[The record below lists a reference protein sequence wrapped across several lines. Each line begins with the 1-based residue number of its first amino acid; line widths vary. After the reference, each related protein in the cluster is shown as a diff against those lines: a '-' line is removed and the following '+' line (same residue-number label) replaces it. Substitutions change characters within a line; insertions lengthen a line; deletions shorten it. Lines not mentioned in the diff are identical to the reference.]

1 MLDEKG
7 FIRPTYDEI
16 LEDMALKTKGLF
28 GNDINTEETSMIGKI
43 LRINAKKISDLWEDV
58 EGSYFT
64 AFIDTCKGLAL
75 DRIVVQLGLERSKSE
90 PATGKI
96 KITGTAGYTVPLG
109 FTIATDSDVQY
120 ITVEDCILDENGEGE
135 AEITCIE
142 TGIKGNCVTG
152 GINIIVNPD
161 ENVSSV
167 TNEKALTNGV
177 EEESDY
183 QLRTRARN
191 SIGSRASSTIN
202 SIKGGLLSING
213 VIAVAIYENNT
224 DTTNEMGI
232 PSHSFQ
238 TYVYGGDNQ
247 EIGDMLFSKKP
258 VGIGMTGDISV
269 TVKDVSN
276 ADHIVK
282 FSRPVEVTSYFN
294 VNLSVNSSF
303 PSDGMKQV
311 KTAIIKYVGGLD
323 SDNTVY
329 SGLSMGDDVIYTK
342 LISAVTSIEGIDDF
356 SLTMSTDNAS
366 FNVGNI
372 TVEGNEIAVTDH
384 DKITVVVSS

>member
-7 FIRPTYDEI
+7 FLRPTYDEI
-16 LEDMALKTKGLF
+16 LEDMALKTKELF
-28 GNDINTEETSMIGKI
+28 GNDINTEETSIIGKM
-43 LRINAKKISDLWEDV
+43 LRVNAKKISDLWEDV

-75 DRIVVQLGLERSKSE
+75 DRIVVQLGLERGKVE
-90 PATGKI
+90 PSTGKI

-109 FTIATDSDVQY
+109 FTIATEDNVQY
-120 ITVEDCILDENGEGE
+120 ITVEDCVLDDNGTGE

-142 TGIKGNCVTG
+142 SGVKGNCVKG
-152 GINIIVNPD
+152 DISVIVNPD
-161 ENVSSV
+161 ENVTSV
-167 TNEKALTNGV
+167 TNETALTNGV

-224 DTTNEMGI
+224 DTTDTMGI
-232 PSHSFQ
+232 PSHSFK

-258 VGIGMTGDISV
+258 VGIGMIGDVEVS
-269 TVKDVSN
+269 VKDVTG
-276 ADHIVK
+276 ADHKIK
-282 FSRPVEVTSYFN
+282 FSRPVEITSYFN

-303 PSDGMKQV
+303 PSDGMAQV
-311 KTAIIKYVGGLD
+311 KTAIVKYVGGLD

-329 SGLSMGDDVIYTK
+329 SGLSMGEDVIYTK

-356 SLTMSTDNAS
+356 SLTMSKDNAS
-366 FNVGNI
+366 FGTGNI
-372 TVEGNEIAVTDH
+372 VVEGNEIAITDH

>member
-7 FIRPTYDEI
+7 FLRPTYDEI
-16 LEDMALKTKGLF
+16 LEDMALKTKELF
-28 GNDINTEETSMIGKI
+28 GNDINTEETSMIGKM
-43 LRINAKKISDLWEDV
+43 LRVNAKKISDLWEDV

-75 DRIVVQLGLERSKSE
+75 DRIVVQLGLERGKVE
-90 PATGKI
+90 PSTGKI

-109 FTIATDSDVQY
+109 FTIATEDDVQY
-120 ITVEDCILDENGEGE
+120 ITVEDCVLDENGTGE

-142 TGIKGNCVTG
+142 SGVKGNCVKGDITV
-152 GINIIVNPD
+152 IVNPD
-161 ENVSSV
+161 ENVTSV
-167 TNEKALTNGV
+167 TNETALTNGV

-183 QLRTRARN
+183 QLRERARN

-224 DTTNEMGI
+224 DTTDTMGI
-232 PSHSFQ
+232 PSHGFK

-258 VGIGMTGDISV
+258 VGIGMVGDVEV
-269 TVKDVSN
+269 TVKDVTG
-276 ADHIVK
+276 ADHKMK
-282 FSRPVEVTSYFN
+282 FSRPVEITSYFN

-303 PSDGMKQV
+303 PSDGMAQV

-329 SGLSMGDDVIYTK
+329 SGLSMGEDVVYTK

-356 SLTMSTDNAS
+356 SLTMSKNNSS
-366 FNVGNI
+366 FGTGNI
-372 TVEGNEIAVTDH
+372 VVEGNEIAVTDH
-384 DKITVVVSS
+384 DKIMVVVSS